1 MTVAYIF
8 YVFFRIVSAFFNKF
22 LIHFITEILG
32 SPVKLPSARF
42 VSALRV
48 CCNRDVILNQ
58 GNRGLFIIL
67 FPIIMFPEVLIL
79 SVFVET
85 AQHVSKVVT
94 WKRSVSSLSSSSKS
108 ALMTSI
114 IKDDVDDSNS
124 DFVEEFAMVSGSHSS
139 TLDRLHA
146 WERKLY
152 DEIKVYHK

>member
-1 MTVAYIF
+1 
-8 YVFFRIVSAFFNKF
+8 
-22 LIHFITEILG
+22 LL
-32 SPVKLPSARF
+32 
-42 VSALRV
+42 
-48 CCNRDVILNQ
+48 
-58 GNRGLFIIL
+58 
-67 FPIIMFPEVLIL
+67 EVLIL
-79 SVFVET
+79 NISVET

-152 DEIKVYHK
+152 DEIKVLHKYMSSKLIYMMSISDFF

>member
-1 MTVAYIF
+1 M
-8 YVFFRIVSAFFNKF
+8 
-22 LIHFITEILG
+22 LG
-32 SPVKLPSARF
+32 SPGKLPTARF

-48 CCNRDVILNQ
+48 CCNRDIILNQ
-58 GNRGLFIIL
+58 GNRGCFLL
-67 FPIIMFPEVLIL
+67 SSYLCYHNLCLNVLIL
-79 SVFVET
+79 TVSVET

-114 IKDDVDDSNS
+114 IKDDVDDSPS

-152 DEIKVYHK
+152 DEIKVHH